1 MKILVK
7 VKPNSK
13 QQTILKD
20 EDGSLLVKLKS
31 PPIDGKANQELIKL
45 LAKEFKVKPS
55 QIFIK
60 SGLSSKVKI
69 LEIIYC

>member
-13 QQTILKD
+13 QQNIVKD

-31 PPIDGKANQELIKL
+31 HPVDGKANRELIKL

-60 SGLSSKVKI
+60 SGLSSKIKI
-69 LEIIYC
+69 LEII